1 MKGMIIMTSKDLLR
15 IEYMRKIAEKKITQR
30 ETARLLELTCRHVR
44 RLYSQFKKYGETGI
58 VSNKYGKPS
67 NRRYPEEFRIK
78 VKEILAEHYHDFG
91 PTFACEKLRENHNL
105 NISVGTV
112 NTLMV
117 ESGLWI
123 PRKLKLKRAYQPRYR
138 RPCFGELIQIDGSVH
153 DWFEGKSPKCN
164 LLVYVDDATSKL
176 MELKFVPEESTF
188 TYFDATKEYIL
199 NHGKPVSF
207 YSDKH
212 SVFRPTRRS
221 STGKGI
227 TQFTRALGELNIDLI
242 CANSC
247 EAKGRVE
254 RANKTLQDRLI
265 KEMRLRNIATPEEGN
280 KFLSEFIKSYN
291 EKFGK
296 EPACS
301 SDIHRELSLKER
313 NNLENI
319 FTWQSER
326 SLTKN
331 LTFQY
336 EKCLYMIEDSVET
349 RPLKFKQVKVYEYPD
364 GSIKVKYGSEE
375 LKSRRFFNKLQRVS
389 YGEIVSNKRLGLTLE
404 KIQIQQK
411 ERNEQLVKR
420 KSKCHLK
427 NLYPENTT
435 TADLRIQA

>member
-1 MKGMIIMTSKDLLR
+1 MKDMIIMTPKDLLR
-15 IEYMRKIAEKKITQR
+15 IEYMRKVSEKKITQK
-30 ETARLLELTCRHVR
+30 ETARLLELSTRHVR
-44 RLYSQFKKYGETGI
+44 RIYSQFIKYGETGI

-67 NRRYPEEFRIK
+67 NRRYPEEFRRK

-112 NTLMV
+112 NTFMV
-117 ESGLWI
+117 ESGMWV
-123 PRKLKLKRAYQPRYR
+123 PRKLKLKRAHQPRYR

-153 DWFEGKSPKCN
+153 DWFEDKSPKCN

-176 MELKFVPEESTF
+176 MELKIVPEESTF

-280 KFLSEFIKSYN
+280 MFLPEFIKSYN

-301 SDIHRELSLKER
+301 SDIHRELNSRER
-313 NNLENI
+313 DNLENI
-319 FTWQSER
+319 FTW
-326 SLTKN
+326 
-331 LTFQY
+331 
-336 EKCLYMIEDSVET
+336 
-349 RPLKFKQVKVYEYPD
+349 
-364 GSIKVKYGSEE
+364 
-375 LKSRRFFNKLQRVS
+375 
-389 YGEIVSNKRLGLTLE
+389 
-404 KIQIQQK
+404 
-411 ERNEQLVKR
+411 
-420 KSKCHLK
+420 
-427 NLYPENTT
+427 
-435 TADLRIQA
+435 